1 MSNLYEEDE
10 ISYPSELL
18 EFMDALNYLLSSRF
32 VEKWRYKYSEPFI
45 ITFQSKIVES
55 LRNSKPVKKDSLRNV
70 LKNQTKFNL
79 ETIDEFYLDIDVS
92 LYYPAIL

>member
-32 VEKWRYKYSEPFI
+32 VEKWKYKYSEPFI

-55 LRNSKPVKKDSLRNV
+55 LRNSKPVKKDSLRNI

-79 ETIDEFYLDIDVS
+79 ETIDEFYLDVDIS